1 MKHLIIGTA
10 GHVDHGKTELVKAL
24 TGCDTDRLK
33 EEKKR
38 GMTIE
43 LGFAPLYLDEKIF
56 SIVDVPGHEKLIKTM
71 VSGATGMDMALLII
85 AADEGIMPQTIEHIN
100 ILSMLDITNIIIVI
114 TKIDLMNNENL
125 HNKITKIK
133 AHIKETSLKDSPIC
147 QVSSKLNIGINN
159 LKNIILNQ
167 SKTINKT
174 RNDELFRM
182 PIDRVFTIKGH
193 GTVVTG
199 TITGGKITKND
210 LIEILPDKINSKVR
224 GIQVHGSEMNKAYA
238 GQRCALNL
246 TKVEKSSINRGD
258 VIGKP
263 EELSPTLSIDTVI
276 YNLMDNYTIKHNQKV
291 RIHIG
296 TTEVMGKLKLIQQD
310 HIEKNKKAYARIR
323 LEKPVTAVFGD
334 KFIIRSLTPVI
345 TIGGGRI
352 LSHKS
357 PRLSHLQTQ
366 TLHYFTLLEQANSTN
381 IILNLLQT
389 NHQLFTVDKI
399 FKALYINRQ
408 TIYQSLSNLLKQQ
421 KIIKL
426 TNKYYIS
433 NKTYTYLK
441 ELIIE
446 SIKEYYQNNKYT
458 ISINNETLRTKTFP
472 DWNKDQ
478 FDTLIN
484 LYKKNNILNITDDSI
499 IINKQ
504 QRITQIYK
512 NNQINKLE
520 QQILKTHLQGFNITK
535 TLQPSIRTNQ
545 LQNQLKFLQQIN
557 KIIKLNQT
565 TYIHRA
571 NYDDLLHL
579 INTLFTQ
586 YDKITVR
593 QVRDTLQIGRKQTII
608 LLEYLDQI
616 GLTKRL
622 NNYRIQLK
630 TITLPIL

>member
-1 MKHLIIGTA
+1 MEHLIIGTA

-24 TGCDTDRLK
+24 TGYDTDRLK
-33 EEKKR
+33 EEKQR

-43 LGFAPLYLDEKIF
+43 LGFAPFYLDGKIF

-100 ILSMLDITNIIIVI
+100 ILAMLDITNIIIVI
-114 TKIDLMNNENL
+114 TKIDLISNENL
-125 HNKITKIK
+125 DNTITKIK
-133 AHIKETSLKDSPIC
+133 TDIKETPLKDSPIC
-147 QVSSKLNIGINN
+147 QVSSKLNIGIDN

-174 RNDELFRM
+174 RNAELFRM

-199 TITGGKITKND
+199 TITGGKITKDD
-210 LIEILPDKINSKVR
+210 LIEILPNKINSKVR

-238 GQRCALNL
+238 GQRCAINL
-246 TKVEKSSINRGD
+246 SKVEKSSINRGD

-263 EELSPTLSIDTVI
+263 QELSPTLSIDTVI
-276 YNLMDNYTIKHNQKV
+276 YNLLDDYTIKHNQKV

-296 TTEVMGKLKLIQQD
+296 TTEVIGKLKLIQQD
-310 HIEKNKKAYARIR
+310 HIEKNQKAYARIR
-323 LEKPVTAVFGD
+323 LDKPIITVFGD

-345 TIGGGRI
+345 TIGGGKI

-357 PRLSHLQTQ
+357 PKLQNQ
-366 TLHYFTLLEQANSTN
+366 TINYFSLLEEANPTQ
-381 IILNLLQT
+381 IVMNLLQKK
-389 NHQLFTVDKI
+389 HQLFTIDKI

-408 TIYQSLSNLLKQQ
+408 TIYQSLSNLQNQQ
-421 KIIKL
+421 KIIKP

-433 NKTYTYLK
+433 NETYIYFK
-441 ELIIE
+441 ELIIT
-446 SIKEYYQNNKYT
+446 SIKEYYKTNEYS
-458 ISINNETLRTKTFP
+458 ISINKETLRTKTFP
-472 DWNKDQ
+472 KWNKDE
-478 FDTLIN
+478 FDTLIT
-484 LYKKNNILNITDDSI
+484 LYSQNNIINISDDQI

-504 QRITQIYK
+504 TRVEEIYQD
-512 NNQINKLE
+512 NQINKLE
-520 QQILKTHLQGFNITK
+520 HIILKTYLQGLNITK
-535 TLQPSIRTNQ
+535 LLEINIDTNQ
-545 LQNQLKFLQQIN
+545 LHHQLKFLQQIN

-565 TYIHRA
+565 TYIHKT
-571 NYDDLLHL
+571 NYDNLLQL
-579 INTLFTQ
+579 INALFTK
-586 YDKITVR
+586 YDKITVQ
-593 QVRDTLQIGRKQTII
+593 QVRDTLKIGRKQTII

-622 NNYRIQLK
+622 DNYRIQQK
-630 TITLPIL
+630 TK

>member
-1 MKHLIIGTA
+1 MEHLIIGTA

-33 EEKKR
+33 EEKQR

-43 LGFAPLYLDEKIF
+43 LGFAPFHLDGKIF

-114 TKIDLMNNENL
+114 TKMDLINNESLDNTT
-125 HNKITKIK
+125 TKIK
-133 AHIKETSLKDSPIC
+133 SFIKETPLKDSPIC
-147 QVSSKLNIGINN
+147 QVSSKLNIGIDN

-167 SKTINKT
+167 SKTINKK
-174 RNDELFRM
+174 RNAELFRM

-199 TITGGKITKND
+199 TITGGKITKD
-210 LIEILPDKINSKVR
+210 DHIEILPNKINSKVR
-224 GIQVHGSEMNKAYA
+224 GIQVHGSETNKAYA
-238 GQRCALNL
+238 GQRCAINL

-263 EELSPTLSIDTVI
+263 QELSPTLSIDTVI

-296 TTEVMGKLKLIQQD
+296 TTEVLGKLKLIQQD
-310 HIEKNKKAYARIR
+310 QIEKNQKAYARIR

-357 PRLSHLQTQ
+357 PKLSHIQTK
-366 TLHYFTLLEQANSTN
+366 TLDYFTLLEQANPTP

-389 NHQLFTVDKI
+389 NHQLFTIDKI
-399 FKALYINRQ
+399 FKNLYINRQ
-408 TIYQSLSNLLKQQ
+408 TIYQSLSTLLNQQ
-421 KIIKL
+421 KILKL

-433 NKTYTYLK
+433 NETNTYLK
-441 ELIIE
+441 QLIIK
-446 SIKEYYQNNKYT
+446 SIEEYYQNNKYT
-458 ISINNETLRTKTFP
+458 ISINKETLRTKTFP
-472 DWNKDQ
+472 KWNKDQ
-478 FDTLIN
+478 FDTLLT
-484 LYKKNNILNITDDSI
+484 LYKKTNLLSITNDQI
-499 IINKQ
+499 IMNKQ
-504 QRITQIYK
+504 QRITQIYQ

-520 QQILKTHLQGFNITK
+520 QLILKTNLQGFNT
-535 TLQPSIRTNQ
+535 TNTTQPNINTNQ
-545 LQNQLKFLQQIN
+545 LNHQLKFLQQIN

-565 TYIHRA
+565 TYIHKT
-571 NYDDLLHL
+571 NYDNLLNH

-586 YDKITVR
+586 HNKITVQ

-616 GLTKRL
+616 GITKRQ
-622 NNYRIQLK
+622 NNHRIQLK
-630 TITLPIL
+630 TN